1 MSRLPRRDRS
11 TYLRCV
17 IKNKSMV
24 VILIIGITFDVIGT
38 ILIAYTVLRVHNRA
52 REERAI
58 DSRVINEMKK
68 ERATSIVGIV
78 FIIIGY
84 IFQVFGLL
92 A

>member
-1 MSRLPRRDRS
+1 MSRMSRREGRA
-11 TYLRCV
+11 YLRCV

-38 ILIAYTVLRVHNRA
+38 ILIAYTVLRVHNRT
-52 REERAI
+52 REERVI

-68 ERATSIVGIV
+68 ERVASIVGIV

-84 IFQVFGLL
+84 IFQVFGFF

>member
-1 MSRLPRRDRS
+1 
-11 TYLRCV
+11 
-17 IKNKSMV
+17 MV
-24 VILIIGITFDVIGT
+24 TILIIGITLDVIGT

-68 ERATSIVGIV
+68 ERAASIVGSV

-84 IFQVFGLL
+84 IFQMLGLL
-92 A
+92 AQ

>member
-1 MSRLPRRDRS
+1 M
-11 TYLRCV
+11 V
-17 IKNKSMV
+17 I
-24 VILIIGITFDVIGT
+24 ILIIGITLDVIGT

-84 IFQVFGLL
+84 VFQVFALL
-92 A
+92 T

>member
-1 MSRLPRRDRS
+1 ML
-11 TYLRCV
+11 T
-17 IKNKSMV
+17 
-24 VILIIGITFDVIGT
+24 ILIIGITFDVIGT

-84 IFQVFGLL
+84 IFQMFGLL
-92 A
+92 V

>member
-1 MSRLPRRDRS
+1 ML
-11 TYLRCV
+11 T
-17 IKNKSMV
+17 
-24 VILIIGITFDVIGT
+24 ILIIGITFDVIGT
-38 ILIAYTVLRVHNRA
+38 ILIASTVLRVHNRA

>member
-1 MSRLPRRDRS
+1 ML
-11 TYLRCV
+11 T
-17 IKNKSMV
+17 
-24 VILIIGITFDVIGT
+24 ILIIGITFDVIGT

-68 ERATSIVGIV
+68 ERAASIVGSV

-84 IFQVFGLL
+84 IFQMFGLL
-92 A
+92 V

>member
-1 MSRLPRRDRS
+1 
-11 TYLRCV
+11 
-17 IKNKSMV
+17 MV
-24 VILIIGITFDVIGT
+24 TILIIGITLDVVGT

-84 IFQVFGLL
+84 VFQVFALL
-92 A
+92 T

>member
-1 MSRLPRRDRS
+1 ML
-11 TYLRCV
+11 T
-17 IKNKSMV
+17 
-24 VILIIGITFDVIGT
+24 ILIIGITFDVIGT

-68 ERATSIVGIV
+68 ERAMSIVGIV

-84 IFQVFGLL
+84 IFQMFDLL

>member
-1 MSRLPRRDRS
+1 M
-11 TYLRCV
+11 
-17 IKNKSMV
+17 
-24 VILIIGITFDVIGT
+24 LIIGITLDVIGT

-68 ERATSIVGIV
+68 ERAASIVGIV

-84 IFQVFGLL
+84 IFQMFGLL
-92 A
+92 I

>member
-1 MSRLPRRDRS
+1 
-11 TYLRCV
+11 
-17 IKNKSMV
+17 MV
-24 VILIIGITFDVIGT
+24 TILIIGITLDVIGT

-68 ERATSIVGIV
+68 ERAASIVGIV

-84 IFQVFGLL
+84 IFQMLGLL
-92 A
+92 AQ

>member
-1 MSRLPRRDRS
+1 
-11 TYLRCV
+11 
-17 IKNKSMV
+17 MV
-24 VILIIGITFDVIGT
+24 TILIIGITFDVIGT

-84 IFQVFGLL
+84 IFQMFGLL
-92 A
+92 V

>member
-1 MSRLPRRDRS
+1 ML
-11 TYLRCV
+11 T
-17 IKNKSMV
+17 
-24 VILIIGITFDVIGT
+24 ILIIGITFDVIGT

-84 IFQVFGLL
+84 IFQMFGLL
-92 A
+92 G

>member
-1 MSRLPRRDRS
+1 ML
-11 TYLRCV
+11 T
-17 IKNKSMV
+17 
-24 VILIIGITFDVIGT
+24 ILIVGITFDFIGT

-68 ERATSIVGIV
+68 EKAASIVGIV

>member
-1 MSRLPRRDRS
+1 
-11 TYLRCV
+11 
-17 IKNKSMV
+17 MV
-24 VILIIGITFDVIGT
+24 TILIIGITLDVIGT

-68 ERATSIVGIV
+68 EEGGSIVGSV

-84 IFQVFGLL
+84 IFQMFGLL
-92 A
+92 V

>member
-1 MSRLPRRDRS
+1 ML
-11 TYLRCV
+11 T
-17 IKNKSMV
+17 
-24 VILIIGITFDVIGT
+24 ILIIGITLDVIGT

-84 IFQVFGLL
+84 IFQMFGLL
-92 A
+92 V

>member
-1 MSRLPRRDRS
+1 ML
-11 TYLRCV
+11 T
-17 IKNKSMV
+17 
-24 VILIIGITFDVIGT
+24 ILIIGITLDVIGT

-68 ERATSIVGIV
+68 ERAASIVGIV
-78 FIIIGY
+78 LIIVGY
-84 IFQVFGLL
+84 VFQMFGLL

>member
-1 MSRLPRRDRS
+1 
-11 TYLRCV
+11 
-17 IKNKSMV
+17 MV

-84 IFQVFGLL
+84 IFQVFG
-92 A
+92 

>member
-1 MSRLPRRDRS
+1 ML
-11 TYLRCV
+11 T
-17 IKNKSMV
+17 
-24 VILIIGITFDVIGT
+24 ILIIGITFDVIGT

-78 FIIIGY
+78 FIVIGY
-84 IFQVFGLL
+84 IFQMFGLL
-92 A
+92 I